1 CAFDGGGGS
10 VVLAGLPDDRVAVVL
25 AAVVDGYPHPQG
37 EGGFAVADRLATQRV
52 ALVGGDAVAGIQLVE
67 GLLGV
72 VFGVGASD
80 GGVGVGERLVGR
92 AGVVLA
98 VAGLQV
104 TAEAAG
110 AGPGGPVL
118 EFVAVLRPRGCRGLH
133 T

>member
-1 CAFDGGGGS
+1 
-10 VVLAGLPDDRVAVVL
+10 
-25 AAVVDGYPHPQG
+25 
-37 EGGFAVADRLATQRV
+37 LATQRV

-118 EFVAVLRPRGCRGLH
+118 EFVAVHGRRGLQVLQQLLLARGELAVWVGLAEAWLLGWVGV
-133 T
+133 